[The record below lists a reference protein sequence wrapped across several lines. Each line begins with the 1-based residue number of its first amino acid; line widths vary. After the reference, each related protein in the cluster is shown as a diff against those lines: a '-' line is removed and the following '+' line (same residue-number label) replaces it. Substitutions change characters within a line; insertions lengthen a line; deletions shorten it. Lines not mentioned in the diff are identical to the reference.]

1 MADVLGDEDGGGDDE
16 DGAAVGAER
25 DAEGDREP
33 GHPPVDLVLHL
44 AGVQHLWDGHR
55 SAHRVSWTGY
65 HVLKCPCLKVILKDL
80 VLHFTAAQH
89 FWDGNSCASRSMRK
103 G

>member
-44 AGVQHLWDGHR
+44 TGV
-55 SAHRVSWTGY
+55 
-65 HVLKCPCLKVILKDL
+65 
-80 VLHFTAAQH
+80 
-89 FWDGNSCASRSMRK
+89 
-103 G
+103 